1 MIEELFDSI
10 SDGISD
16 MFANEIE
23 VPNTLD
29 VLYSASENAMDSFL
43 NGDFSSSNVDFSSLF
58 EDTSNLASDNV
69 SDMDFGIDNTYSSE
83 YIENDDSLQH
93 GIEANDNHAG
103 DVSFGSSYSDAE
115 ISKMRDD
122 VEKAEYEVLCR
133 KSDVSNWESKV
144 SLNDTPEHRENGDFN
159 HAVSRLNEAKSRYN
173 DAVSQYNRA
182 KSKLNNAL

>member
-58 EDTSNLASDNV
+58 EDTSNLV
-69 SDMDFGIDNTYSSE
+69 RI
-83 YIENDDSLQH
+83 SLSGYRH
-93 GIEANDNHAG
+93 FTF
-103 DVSFGSSYSDAE
+103 V
-115 ISKMRDD
+115 
-122 VEKAEYEVLCR
+122 VPC
-133 KSDVSNWESKV
+133 V
-144 SLNDTPEHRENGDFN
+144 SL
-159 HAVSRLNEAKSRYN
+159 
-173 DAVSQYNRA
+173 
-182 KSKLNNAL
+182 